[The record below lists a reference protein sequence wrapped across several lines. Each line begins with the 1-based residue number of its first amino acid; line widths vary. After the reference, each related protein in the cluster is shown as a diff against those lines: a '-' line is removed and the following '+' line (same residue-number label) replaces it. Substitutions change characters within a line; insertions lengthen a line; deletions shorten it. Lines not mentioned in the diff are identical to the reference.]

1 MEKNEYNISFWKKL
15 QLTMQKTAPDIKN
28 IKVQFIKSESG
39 LDSSVDVNKVKSYLA
54 KTYFY
59 HCSIAVDWSYD

>member
-1 MEKNEYNISFWKKL
+1 
-15 QLTMQKTAPDIKN
+15 MQKTAPDIKN

-39 LDSSVDVNKVKSYLA
+39 LDSSVDVNKVKSCLA

-59 HCSIAVDWSYD
+59 HCSIAVD